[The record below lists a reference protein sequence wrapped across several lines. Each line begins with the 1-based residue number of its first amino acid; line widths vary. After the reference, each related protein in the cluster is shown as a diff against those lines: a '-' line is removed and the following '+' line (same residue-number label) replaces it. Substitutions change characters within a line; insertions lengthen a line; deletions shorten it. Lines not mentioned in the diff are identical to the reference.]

1 MDALA
6 ATPRSRLAAP
16 RRLLRLRSDAALAE
30 RFAEGDEAAFTV
42 LFERHR
48 ASVVAVCIGVLSSRH
63 DAEDAAQET
72 FAALAVALRSSP
84 PRELRAWLTRVARNS
99 AIDLARRRRTRET
112 VTDELSDVG
121 GPDGVISSH
130 VVKDELES
138 VIAGIRELP
147 ESQRTALLMR
157 ELAGHTYH
165 EIADL
170 LETDEDSVRGLIAR
184 ARIGLRQY
192 REAAELP
199 CATARVAIAAEPDG
213 RRHDRTVRRHVRG
226 CASCRAY
233 RSALRDDARALR
245 GLLPVQ
251 AGGAAG
257 GSAVVGLA
265 AKGALLGTAATQV
278 SAACAV
284 SVCAVG
290 GIALLAPALTSHRH
304 PSPSAVVHRAAVRR
318 AGPAPHGPTAG
329 TAPSAST
336 HNSSAAAG
344 ATFRHSTSA
353 LTITSGAVGH
363 ARARSGRTS
372 ATGSTAQPSAP
383 ARGRFTVPSGGRPN
397 GTSQSSTGTGQS
409 SAGSPRSGP
418 GSGSPSN
425 GRLSNTGS
433 SPPAGASGPGSG
445 SGSVPGS
452 AQQSSTPSPASSGFD
467 GSDDDRGYTSWPVF
481 SGRQGSGEW
490 SGPGGV
496 GATGHEDDGGGG
508 QGTSDS
514 SATQSSDD
522 GTSGSGSD
530 SGSGS
535 SSGAGSDSG
544 SPTGD

>member
-30 RFAEGDEAAFTV
+30 RFAEGDEAAFAV

-84 PRELRAWLTRVARNS
+84 PRELRAWLTRVARNA

-121 GPDGVISSH
+121 GADGVISSQ

-157 ELAGHTYH
+157 ELAGHTYR

-199 CATARVAIAAEPDG
+199 CATARTAIAAEPDG

-245 GLLPVQ
+245 GLLPMQ

-278 SAACAV
+278 TAACAV
-284 SVCAVG
+284 SACAVG

-304 PSPSAVVHRAAVRR
+304 PSPSAVVHRAAARP
-318 AGPAPHGPTAG
+318 AGAAVHDPKAG
-329 TAPSAST
+329 TAPSAYTHTPST
-336 HNSSAAAG
+336 G
-344 ATFRHSTSA
+344 ATFHHSTST
-353 LTITSGAVGH
+353 LTIMSGAVGH

-397 GTSQSSTGTGQS
+397 GASQPSNGTGQGS
-409 SAGSPRSGP
+409 GGSPRSGP
-418 GSGSPSN
+418 GSGSGRPSN
-425 GRLSNTGS
+425 GAPGSTGS

-445 SGSVPGS
+445 SGSGGTQQGSSQAPASPGS
-452 AQQSSTPSPASSGFD
+452 GGGTG
-467 GSDDDRGYTSWPVF
+467 DRGSASWPVF
-481 SGRQGSGEW
+481 SGRLGAGEW
-490 SGPGGV
+490 SGSGDANPTGHGPDGRGDGDQGTGGAG
-496 GATGHEDDGGGG
+496 GATGTG
-508 QGTSDS
+508 DS
-514 SATQSSDD
+514 SATQGSDD

-530 SGSGS
+530 SGS
-535 SSGAGSDSG
+535 
-544 SPTGD
+544 PTGG